1 MEPNITAAR
10 TRIEPIGARAEAIAG
25 TRVIRQM
32 YSPPYANPPISNY
45 RKFWYS
51 NPSASWA
58 AFRVFPGDGSIVNQL
73 GSNPVTRPETA
84 FQEAGFGYTFKSAAT
99 TDYWFDVAFQAG
111 PITSKG
117 SKTSIELELFG
128 SGLPPVVCVLTGPLN
143 ATLTFNAYLEAGS
156 QYTLLVKTKVEI
168 SMTPGGKEKYGEVI
182 ARFPSLTVSYA
193 LDWRGIEPVQGEGLQ
208 IESLDLAQALK
219 ALKAGKDSAEVLLQ
233 PVSYK
238 DIAQAGAA
246 GFGGFSD
253 AK

>member
-1 MEPNITAAR
+1 MEPNLTAAR
-10 TRIEPIGARAEAIAG
+10 TLIEPIGTRAEAIAG

-58 AFRVFPGDGSIVNQL
+58 GFRIFPGDGSVVNQL
-73 GSNPVTRPETA
+73 GSNLVNRPETA
-84 FQEAGFGYTFKSAAT
+84 FQEAGFGYTFIAAAT

-117 SKTSIELELFG
+117 SKISIELELFG
-128 SGLPPVVCVLTGPLN
+128 SGLPPVVCALTGPLN
-143 ATLTFNAYLEAGS
+143 ATLAFNACLEAGS
-156 QYTLLVKTKVEI
+156 QYTLLAKTKVEL
-168 SMTPGGKEKYGEVI
+168 SMAPGEKEKYGEVI

-193 LDWRGIEPVQGEGLQ
+193 LDWRGIEPVYGEARQ
-208 IESLDLAQALK
+208 VEPPDLKGVLK
-219 ALKAGKDSAEVLLQ
+219 ALKAGRNGGEVLLQ